1 MILFRR
7 RNVRLHQ
14 LDPAPSVEGVLVGKP
29 WRNGGHYVLRK
40 PEVLAEADRSVVL
53 AGPEA
58 WVPRE
63 RVVLVEVLA

>member
-1 MILFRR
+1 MVFRR

-29 WRNGGHYVLRK
+29 WRNGGHYVVK
-40 PEVLAEADRSVVL
+40 KAEVLTDPDRSVKIV
-53 AGPEA
+53 EA

-63 RVVLVEVLA
+63 RVILVEVLT